1 MSSHAEGTEVAGLG
15 NGVAARKPMAPLP
28 SKRPAK
34 EVTKKKPRQFR
45 SRKPKDM
52 PRRPLS
58 AYNIFFKEERA
69 RLLAERQAL
78 GAAAG
83 EKIGFE
89 KMAKTIGKRWKE
101 LSAEELGRFKLLAKD
116 DTERYRREMD
126 AYNHD
131 LAMKGRRDREELSR
145 KRMEEAAMQSQS
157 QAGLPSLGA
166 APNLS
171 TASFALPSQATQHNL
186 PNDISLASAQLP
198 SQQQQSSSVSAQLNQ
213 MLAAGSSLPTIQG
226 LRNILGG
233 QPQRTNPFQ
242 EALLQLGNL
251 GQQQNQ
257 QSLQD
262 QIRHH
267 QQQNQARLEDQLR
280 QQQQQQLQQQQQSQ
294 SRLEEQLRQNLLSRA
309 AANPGLM
316 AALPPS
322 LQQQLL
328 VHSLQARLAS
338 SSAAN
343 PDP

>member
-145 KRMEEAAMQSQS
+145 KRMKKLQCNRNRKLDCPPSVLLQIF
-157 QAGLPSLGA
+157 QLLLLLCLLKLPS
-166 APNLS
+166 
-171 TASFALPSQATQHNL
+171 
-186 PNDISLASAQLP
+186 
-198 SQQQQSSSVSAQLNQ
+198 
-213 MLAAGSSLPTIQG
+213 TIC
-226 LRNILGG
+226 L
-233 QPQRTNPFQ
+233 TT
-242 EALLQLGNL
+242 
-251 GQQQNQ
+251 
-257 QSLQD
+257 
-262 QIRHH
+262 
-267 QQQNQARLEDQLR
+267 
-280 QQQQQQLQQQQQSQ
+280 
-294 SRLEEQLRQNLLSRA
+294 
-309 AANPGLM
+309 
-316 AALPPS
+316 
-322 LQQQLL
+322 
-328 VHSLQARLAS
+328 
-338 SSAAN
+338 
-343 PDP
+343 